1 MKHLSL
7 GLNIFLLLAVAFL
20 YYHVYGERK
29 DNINTVKANTP
40 ALQMSANTS
49 HAPIAYVELDSLNE
63 KIFYIKDKRK
73 ELEAEQKNIEADWQN
88 SYHGLENQKNEFL
101 KRGAAITQEEAEK
114 FQGQLLQ
121 QQQQVDGKK
130 QGLTQKLNE
139 KSYKFM
145 EDIQK
150 KLKDFLTDYN
160 RDHNYMYILTT
171 GTGLDYMVYKDSSL
185 NITSDVVNGM
195 NEKMKQ
201 KGNQ

>member
-7 GLNIFLLLAVAFL
+7 GLNILLLLAVAFL

-29 DNINTVKANTP
+29 ETSKSVKTSIP
-40 ALQMSANTS
+40 ALENAVNTS

-63 KIFYIKDKRK
+63 KIFYIKSKRK
-73 ELEAEQKNIEADWQN
+73 ELEAEQKNIESDWQN
-88 SYHGLENQKNEFL
+88 SYRGLENQKNEFL
-101 KRGAAITQEEAEK
+101 KKGSSITQEEAEK

-130 QGLTQKLNE
+130 QSLTQKLNE
-139 KSYKFM
+139 KSYRFM

-150 KLKDFLTDYN
+150 KLKEFLTDYN
-160 RDHNYMYILTT
+160 KNHNYMYILTT
-171 GTGLDYMVYKDSSL
+171 GTGLDYMVYKDSTL
-185 NITSDVVNGM
+185 NITGDVVNGM
-195 NEKMKQ
+195 NEKMKK